1 MSSQDFHRI
10 DEVYHNIYRNKF
22 HREEPLIQENDYMSE
37 DEEYHA
43 KAKGHAE
50 EAAKAI
56 MHKLKLEYGDKF
68 NPEKAKQAVQHA
80 LGSTTEEDCEEW
92 MLKQDYSHTPQQKK
106 GLIDYLKHNREEAN
120 EETDHKAYDDAKA
133 VIKRVGSKVAQ
144 CITDRKSDNTF
155 EKEIVTVEATPE
167 KAQFTIYD
175 NETEKTYKVTV
186 ELAK

>member
-43 KAKGHAE
+43 KAKEHMSN
-50 EAAKAI
+50 AAKAI
-56 MHKLKLEYGDKF
+56 FHKLKVEHPNDF

-80 LGSTTEEDCEEW
+80 LGSTSEDCEEW

-106 GLIDYLKHNREEAN
+106 GLIDYLKHNREEAS
-120 EETDHKAYDDAKA
+120 EETDHKPYDDAKA
-133 VIKRVGSKVAQ
+133 VIKRVASKVAHS
-144 CITDRKSDNTF
+144 ITDRKSDNTF
-155 EKEIVTVEATPE
+155 EKEIATVEATPE
-167 KAQFTIYD
+167 KAQFTIHD
-175 NETEKTYKVTV
+175 NETEKTFKVTV